1 MLYLYPH
8 IEQGDGNGGCGQF
21 LMLPLPL
28 LYPQGEDF
36 SHSSSAPSCGSSHGR
51 QFTTSYNTTPSHR
64 IRFFISCSSLGPFH
78 GVQLLRIRL
87 LQHGSSMESGPA
99 STPAPAWTPQVLPG
113 AWSNAGFPVGHS
125 ILHASTCSRI
135 YQGCRWITAPPWTF
149 HGQQGDSLPY
159 CGLLHQLQRSLCSG
173 TGTPPPPASPLTWV
187 PSCVAHILTVLYP
200 VWNCSCALTSFLFLN
215 LLSQRHYH
223 HQWCSAL
230 AKACPSWSIWH
241 WAWEKGGNLL
251 AASHLSSPAIKNL
264 TTQTQYTH
272 THMCVLHAYSGLN
285 H

>member
-36 SHSSSAPSCGSSHGR
+36 SHSSSAPSCGSSYGR

-135 YQGCRWITAPPWTF
+135 YQGAVHGLFMGSRVTACHTVVFCTNCR
-149 HGQQGDSLPY
+149 G
-159 CGLLHQLQRSLCSG
+159 
-173 TGTPPPPASPLTWV
+173 V
-187 PSCVAHILTVLYP
+187 
-200 VWNCSCALTSFLFLN
+200 
-215 LLSQRHYH
+215 
-223 HQWCSAL
+223 SAL
-230 AKACPSWSIWH
+230 ALEH
-241 WAWEKGGNLL
+241 LL
-251 AASHLSSPAIKNL
+251 PLL
-264 TTQTQYTH
+264 
-272 THMCVLHAYSGLN
+272 LH
-285 H
+285 